1 MVRLY
6 PNITEEQQL
15 LIRNND
21 YGGLLDIKCS
31 KLHPDLCQFL
41 MESFDPA
48 SCTLVFPGRGAIPVT
63 EESVQQVI
71 GVPFG
76 DIDVIFARD
85 RDANAFMKEQLSLTG
100 RKQPTLT
107 SLETKLTAMR
117 PANSK
122 FLRLF
127 ITFAMCSVLAPTTG
141 IRVSPRVYPSL
152 INIKEAKRLN
162 MCKFVIMILCKSL
175 SVDGDKEQVSPC
187 MLYLMLRD
195 LDINPEGTRVSVWTN
210 EMVRKAIKQDMK
222 ENGSFGALPLKQ
234 EFSEVQD
241 ASDDRTIT
249 DGSDNEDVNVA
260 SDPEMNESCG
270 NDCSMSDSEV
280 AKSITSGPSDAPAQ
294 GYENNNTANDNGQS
308 EEDEYVQM
316 SQSILFS
323 DPRKITKFIEKN
335 APQNVTQEDKRRF
348 TEAVEYACHGFE
360 ASLQMLVRNLSTSR
374 SDPTTSRNHNSMPE
388 KSILPSPKN
397 SKRAPP
403 RKPKVHK
410 DTELQGP
417 KHEDVGTIHSQ
428 VETKDSSKITANV
441 TKATPSNTTSKENV
455 QGESK
460 LDGNTHSAQHPSV
473 GAVIAIR
480 ESEKKESDP
489 APASSDAKTTKL
501 VSEHASL
508 EKEDEASADAKNV
521 QKDEEHVVIVNTEIS
536 AQQNAVL
543 PIEDQH
549 NTKHALPTTECSV
562 ATFDNQLSDHGKLE
576 EQAEV
581 TVVEQECGN
590 VIPLVGGKEN
600 KVLED
605 AEVTLADTDNVT
617 PNTLKFTHIDST
629 KTEHIA
635 ALMRDLKRKRC
646 NKAENDVDQHEIN
659 EEEVEPKTTCINFA
673 AIDRNANMT
682 SSQKEHVVQT
692 PNKLTDDSTCSEES
706 ESKIEENRRKEFL
719 KYVGTEIHKEPE
731 FLLFEEPEFVDIA
744 TPILDRFQL
753 MKNIPQ
759 MEPSM
764 DGLETVHDAVLRPE
778 CQQILAQM
786 EPKIIPK
793 KRKDVRFVDKKDKRT
808 KVEET
813 NVTSPGRYRTRS
825 AVRQE
830 LKNSPMKDG
839 IGTTPR
845 KNATESGGSPSS
857 SNSRRQ
863 TRSQVAA
870 AIKSEKE
877 NSGPRTLTTDVPQSA
892 AHDPM
897 NRKLDFESSESKRES
912 EREEAIRR
920 AADPPLF
927 DLDTPPDVNDLGEG
941 TANEQKNLDGTEARK
956 EDVAQDRM
964 NPKSKQPASSIT
976 PVAHEYEKRISKPG
990 QYAKSPFVNSQT
1002 SRTFYVNKS
1011 VDEVYSMVCQHGWKH
1026 APRDPFNKE
1035 IVIDLDDIYVSLGD
1049 LADSVRPR
1057 NKLYNTVA
1065 EIGINIIK
1073 RENQNPKKVIMPLRI
1088 AVCFPTLQ
1096 AFPGTPKDASGHY
1109 WLVNLNIKAQR
1120 FEIYDSLGNN
1130 SEPVNMHAC
1139 HLLIAGIK
1147 TNWTRQYSNS
1157 KIKIMDWPIEIID
1170 SPRQNN
1176 LYDCGFFTLK
1186 NLEACP
1192 SRTPATYSQK
1202 DIPNIRKLYTDKWLR
1217 FTKKANWQL
1226 FV

>member
-1 MVRLY
+1 
-6 PNITEEQQL
+6 
-15 LIRNND
+15 
-21 YGGLLDIKCS
+21 
-31 KLHPDLCQFL
+31 
-41 MESFDPA
+41 
-48 SCTLVFPGRGAIPVT
+48 
-63 EESVQQVI
+63 
-71 GVPFG
+71 
-76 DIDVIFARD
+76 
-85 RDANAFMKEQLSLTG
+85 
-100 RKQPTLT
+100 
-107 SLETKLTAMR
+107 
-117 PANSK
+117 
-122 FLRLF
+122 
-127 ITFAMCSVLAPTTG
+127 
-141 IRVSPRVYPSL
+141 
-152 INIKEAKRLN
+152 
-162 MCKFVIMILCKSL
+162 
-175 SVDGDKEQVSPC
+175 
-187 MLYLMLRD
+187 
-195 LDINPEGTRVSVWTN
+195 
-210 EMVRKAIKQDMK
+210 
-222 ENGSFGALPLKQ
+222 
-234 EFSEVQD
+234 
-241 ASDDRTIT
+241 
-249 DGSDNEDVNVA
+249 
-260 SDPEMNESCG
+260 
-270 NDCSMSDSEV
+270 
-280 AKSITSGPSDAPAQ
+280 
-294 GYENNNTANDNGQS
+294 
-308 EEDEYVQM
+308 
-316 SQSILFS
+316 
-323 DPRKITKFIEKN
+323 
-335 APQNVTQEDKRRF
+335 
-348 TEAVEYACHGFE
+348 
-360 ASLQMLVRNLSTSR
+360 
-374 SDPTTSRNHNSMPE
+374 
-388 KSILPSPKN
+388 
-397 SKRAPP
+397 
-403 RKPKVHK
+403 
-410 DTELQGP
+410 
-417 KHEDVGTIHSQ
+417 
-428 VETKDSSKITANV
+428 
-441 TKATPSNTTSKENV
+441 
-455 QGESK
+455 
-460 LDGNTHSAQHPSV
+460 
-473 GAVIAIR
+473 
-480 ESEKKESDP
+480 
-489 APASSDAKTTKL
+489 
-501 VSEHASL
+501 
-508 EKEDEASADAKNV
+508 
-521 QKDEEHVVIVNTEIS
+521 
-536 AQQNAVL
+536 
-543 PIEDQH
+543 
-549 NTKHALPTTECSV
+549 
-562 ATFDNQLSDHGKLE
+562 
-576 EQAEV
+576 
-581 TVVEQECGN
+581 
-590 VIPLVGGKEN
+590 
-600 KVLED
+600 
-605 AEVTLADTDNVT
+605 
-617 PNTLKFTHIDST
+617 
-629 KTEHIA
+629 
-635 ALMRDLKRKRC
+635 
-646 NKAENDVDQHEIN
+646 
-659 EEEVEPKTTCINFA
+659 
-673 AIDRNANMT
+673 
-682 SSQKEHVVQT
+682 
-692 PNKLTDDSTCSEES
+692 
-706 ESKIEENRRKEFL
+706 
-719 KYVGTEIHKEPE
+719 
-731 FLLFEEPEFVDIA
+731 
-744 TPILDRFQL
+744 
-753 MKNIPQ
+753 
-759 MEPSM
+759 
-764 DGLETVHDAVLRPE
+764 
-778 CQQILAQM
+778 
-786 EPKIIPK
+786 
-793 KRKDVRFVDKKDKRT
+793 
-808 KVEET
+808 
-813 NVTSPGRYRTRS
+813 
-825 AVRQE
+825 
-830 LKNSPMKDG
+830 MKDG

-897 NRKLDFESSESKRES
+897 NRKLDFDSSESKRES

-956 EDVAQDRM
+956 EDIAQDRM